1 MKSQVRLWIK
11 RKLETTQLSYNFKK
25 SYKCIKRSLNFED
38 QKIAKLNINE
48 NFFIPRKKLLELI
61 VEALEDLDPRLYPQ
75 DEEDRLREKIGE
87 YLGLPANNIVIG
99 NGGDEILE
107 RISHLLLEKGEQAI
121 TISPTFSMYRFAVNL
136 QKSKLIEVSLKKDFS
151 LDVDRLLSNVTSKTK
166 VLFLCSPNNPT
177 ANQFVIDEINSLVE
191 SFPGVVIVDEAYVE
205 FADYSVT
212 SLIKKYENLIVV
224 RTFSKAFGLAGLRLG
239 YCVADVEIAKA
250 ISECASL
257 PFSVNTVSL
266 KAGAKILENIRIVEH
281 AIRKVR
287 AEREKMVK
295 ALNGIDGVE
304 AFNSKANFVLFK
316 TEKPLDHVY
325 NSLLQKGVLVRK
337 IGTVLGF
344 QNCFRAT
351 VGLPWM
357 NAKLL
362 DALKEVSS

>member
-1 MKSQVRLWIK
+1 LKGQDRVWIR
-11 RKLETTQLSYNFKK
+11 RKIKEKDCSHNFEE
-25 SYKCIKRSLNFED
+25 SYKLKCCLNFED
-38 QKIAKLNINE
+38 QKIAKLNLNE
-48 NFFIPRKKLLELI
+48 NFFIPRKKLHELI

-75 DEEDRLREKIGE
+75 DEEEKLRGKIGE
-87 YLGLPANNIVIG
+87 YVGLSANNIVVG

-107 RISHLLLEKGEQAI
+107 KIAHLFLGKGEQAI

-136 QKSKLIEVSLKKDFS
+136 QKAKLVEVPLNKDFS
-151 LDVDRLLSNVTSKTK
+151 LNVDRLLSSITSRTK

-177 ANQFVIDEINSLVE
+177 GNQFRIDEIKSLTE
-191 SFPGVVIVDEAYVE
+191 GFPGVVVVDEAYVE

-212 SLIKKYENLIVV
+212 SLVKKYENLIVV

-239 YCVADVEIAKA
+239 YGVADVEIAKA
-250 ISECASL
+250 LSECVSP

-266 KAGAKILENIRIVEH
+266 KVGAKILENTEIVEC
-281 AIRKVR
+281 AIQKVK

-316 TEKPLDHVY
+316 TEKPLDYVY
-325 NSLLQKGVLVRK
+325 NNLLQKGVLVRK
-337 IGTVLGF
+337 IGVVLDF

-357 NAKLL
+357 NAKLI
-362 DALKEVSS
+362 DALKEVGS